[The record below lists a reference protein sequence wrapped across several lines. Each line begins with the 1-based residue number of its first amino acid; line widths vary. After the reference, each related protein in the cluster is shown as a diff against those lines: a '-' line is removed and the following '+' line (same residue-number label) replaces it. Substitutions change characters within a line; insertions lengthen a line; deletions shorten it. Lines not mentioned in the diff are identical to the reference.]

1 MSNIMVSSHT
11 DPSIFGFDHAKEIH
25 FSSVLLQRK
34 ISITLLEE
42 LGGSVVEF
50 LNQDPGA

>member
-11 DPSIFGFDHAKEIH
+11 DPSIYGCNHAKELH
-25 FSSVLLQRK
+25 LSSVLLQRK
-34 ISITLLEE
+34 ISMSLLEE

-50 LNQDPGA
+50 LTRDPGA